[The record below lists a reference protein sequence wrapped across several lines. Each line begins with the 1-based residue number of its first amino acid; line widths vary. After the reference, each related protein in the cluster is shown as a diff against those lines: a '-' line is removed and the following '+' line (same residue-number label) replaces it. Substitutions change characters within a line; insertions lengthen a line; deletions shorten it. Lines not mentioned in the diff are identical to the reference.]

1 MITYK
6 RDIELEL
13 NDVLKLYS
21 DAGWYAY
28 TNDPER
34 LMSAV
39 RNSLCTI
46 TAWEGDQLIGLI
58 RAVGDDASILY
69 IQDILVLSARQREGI
84 GKTLLLTLM
93 SLYKHVR
100 QTVLIT
106 DNSPKTIAFY
116 KSIPMKLIEDSQGKC
131 FIYYQ

>member
-13 NDVLKLYS
+13 NDVLQLYS

-28 TNDPER
+28 TNDPEK

-39 RNSLCTI
+39 TNSLCTI
-46 TAWEGDQLIGLI
+46 TAWENNQLIGLV

-116 KSIPMKLIEDSQGKC
+116 KSIPMKLIEDAQGKC

>member
-34 LMSAV
+34 LLSAV
-39 RNSLCTI
+39 KNSLCTI

-116 KSIPMKLIEDSQGKC
+116 KSIPMKLIEDAQGKC

>member
-39 RNSLCTI
+39 KNSLCTI

-116 KSIPMKLIEDSQGKC
+116 KSIPMKPIEDAQGKC